1 MKNIFIS
8 LSIVILM
15 IGCSQQSI
23 LEMNLQ
29 QSESFLEQNLLNP
42 SIIEIEPG
50 LQYLILESPEGNS
63 SRPTLSDII
72 TADFHGTLMDGTV
85 FWSSIDIGEPLTIK
99 LSQLIPGCQ
108 KLISRM
114 QEGDFWRV
122 FIHPDLAYGE
132 EGRPTIP
139 PNSAL
144 IFDIKLHTIV
154 QSSDAK

>member
-15 IGCSQQSI
+15 LGCSQPSN

-29 QSESFLEQNLLNP
+29 QSESFLEQNLLNS

-72 TADFHGTLMDGTV
+72 TADFHGTLLDGSV
-85 FWSSIDIGEPLTIK
+85 FWSSIDNGEPLTTK

-108 KLISRM
+108 ETISLM
-114 QEGDFWRV
+114 SEGDSWRI

-132 EGRPTIP
+132 AGRPGIP
-139 PNSAL
+139 ANSAL
-144 IFDIKLHTIV
+144 IFDINLLAV
-154 QSSDAK
+154 N

>member
-8 LSIVILM
+8 LSIVIL
-15 IGCSQQSI
+15 ILGCSQQSN

-29 QSESFLEQNLLNP
+29 QSESFLEQNLLNS

-50 LQYLILESPEGNS
+50 LQYLILDSPEGNS
-63 SRPTLSDII
+63 SRPTISDII

-85 FWSSIDIGEPLTIK
+85 FWSSIDIGEPLTIQ

-144 IFDIKLHTIV
+144 IFDIKLHAIV

>member
-15 IGCSQQSI
+15 LGCSQQSN

-29 QSESFLEQNLLNP
+29 QSESFLEQNLLN
-42 SIIEIEPG
+42 SSVIEIEPG
-50 LQYLILESPEGNS
+50 LQYLILESPQGNS
-63 SRPTLSDII
+63 SNPMLSDTI

-85 FWSSIDIGEPLTIK
+85 FWSSIDLGEPLTIK

-139 PNSAL
+139 PNSVL
-144 IFDIKLHTIV
+144 TFDIKLYAIEQETL
-154 QSSDAK
+154 

>member
-1 MKNIFIS
+1 MKNIFIN
-8 LSIVILM
+8 LSIMILM
-15 IGCSQQSI
+15 SGCSQQSN
-23 LEMNLQ
+23 LEINLQ
-29 QSESFLEQNLLNP
+29 QSESFLEQNLLN
-42 SIIEIEPG
+42 SSVIEIESG
-50 LQYLILESPEGNS
+50 LQYLILESAEGNS
-63 SRPTLSDII
+63 SRPRLSDTI

-85 FWSSIDIGEPLTIK
+85 FWSSIDIGEPLTIQ

-144 IFDIKLHTIV
+144 MFDIKLHAIS
-154 QSSDAK
+154 QNADAK